1 MISDSAWIKFSMFFF
16 QLDESSPEV
25 SVTSFE
31 ERQEILKT
39 LYGFECHCHLCK
51 KESGNSWQNGIP
63 TYLVKTAKSQNLSHL
78 QKHQQKI
85 VHNYITKMR
94 VPSEVLQTLS

>member
-1 MISDSAWIKFSMFFF
+1 MGLNVIVICVKKK
-16 QLDESSPEV
+16 V
-25 SVTSFE
+25 
-31 ERQEILKT
+31 EIHDKMEYL
-39 LYGFECHCHLCK
+39 
-51 KESGNSWQNGIP
+51 P

-94 VPSEVLQTLS
+94 VPSGVSQS